1 MPYDVARDSGSAA
14 ATSQTGSTAG
24 AQTGVLSARGP
35 NDAPRTNWP
44 RRAIAF
50 ARGTAGDAIASATT
64 RASASRREFRRGGRS
79 RGSVVTHCS
88 STPDAAA
95 RPVPARLLLLCLLLR
110 SSWLTVEG
118 GRQIGA
124 AGVLH
129 SRGGRA
135 ALAVSVGVAGGVP
148 QRQPARGSTA
158 LLPCLSR
165 RLLACGSSETEQA
178 ETVWTETAANLG
190 IAGVTAPR
198 IGGLLRFLNL
208 RSLIRAPAPGEL
220 WVSGPVRA
228 TEAQLGDLRSIYGCS
243 RVIGMAESADGAPH
257 ILVWSDY
264 I

>member
-1 MPYDVARDSGSAA
+1 M
-14 ATSQTGSTAG
+14 
-24 AQTGVLSARGP
+24 
-35 NDAPRTNWP
+35 
-44 RRAIAF
+44 
-50 ARGTAGDAIASATT
+50 
-64 RASASRREFRRGGRS
+64 
-79 RGSVVTHCS
+79 
-88 STPDAAA
+88 
-95 RPVPARLLLLCLLLR
+95 PARLLLLCLLLR

-178 ETVWTETAANLG
+178 ETVWTETAAHLG